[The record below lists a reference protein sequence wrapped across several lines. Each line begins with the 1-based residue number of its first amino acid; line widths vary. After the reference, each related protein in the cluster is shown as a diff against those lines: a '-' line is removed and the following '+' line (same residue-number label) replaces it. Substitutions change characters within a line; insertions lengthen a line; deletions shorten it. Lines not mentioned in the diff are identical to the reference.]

1 MFSSFCRRSA
11 TKNKV
16 NQYCAD
22 GRFFKLY
29 IARAEKSSPRLFLS
43 SYNQAGDPVCLQC
56 FQYIERAEVVWQRV
70 PEHEI
75 DVLRE
80 LDEYARGQGEGVEL
94 RKR

>member
-29 IARAEKSSPRLFLS
+29 IGRAEKSSPCLFLRP
-43 SYNQAGDPVCLQC
+43 YKQAGDP
-56 FQYIERAEVVWQRV
+56 ENGR
-70 PEHEI
+70 
-75 DVLRE
+75 D
-80 LDEYARGQGEGVEL
+80 D
-94 RKR
+94 